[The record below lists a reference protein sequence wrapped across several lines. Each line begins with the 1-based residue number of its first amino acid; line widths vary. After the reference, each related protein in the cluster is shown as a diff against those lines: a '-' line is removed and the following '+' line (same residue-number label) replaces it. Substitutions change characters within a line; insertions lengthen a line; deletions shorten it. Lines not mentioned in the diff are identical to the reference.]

1 MPSSSES
8 ASTPRRGRFAP
19 SPTGQLHFGSLL
31 AAAGSYLQ
39 AKANDGDWLLRIEDI
54 DPPREVPG
62 AARGQIET
70 LRLFGMVP
78 DRPVIWQSRSSKRH
92 QAALAMLLQSGQ
104 AFHCGCSRRDLPAD
118 GVYPG
123 TCRHGI
129 PAGREARSVRLK
141 VDDRVIS
148 FHDAVQ
154 GDCHQNPGRECG
166 DFIIRRADGL
176 MAYQLAVVVDDA
188 EAGVSE
194 IVRGADLIDS
204 TGRQVHVYRCLGIE
218 PPAYAHLPLVVDND
232 GRKLSKSEADDPVQ
246 RRRPQTT
253 LRLVL
258 RALGHEPPAD
268 CQSLDSL
275 WRWALD
281 HWNIQQVPKGPVH
294 IGVHP
299 QWL

>member
-1 MPSSSES
+1 MPSDSEP
-8 ASTPRRGRFAP
+8 ASTQHRGRFAP

-31 AAAGSYLQ
+31 AATGSYLQ
-39 AKANDGDWLLRIEDI
+39 AKANGGEWLLRIEDI

-62 AARGQIET
+62 AARAQIET

-78 DRPVIWQSRSSKRH
+78 DRPVVWQSRTGARH

-104 AFHCGCSRRDLPAD
+104 AFHCACSRRDLPAN

-123 TCRHGI
+123 TCRNGI

-141 VDDRVIS
+141 VDDQIIYFNDVI
-148 FHDAVQ
+148 Q
-154 GDCHQNPGRECG
+154 GECRQNPGRECG

-194 IVRGADLIDS
+194 VVRGADLIES
-204 TGRQVHVYRCLGIE
+204 TGRQVHVYRCLGLE
-218 PPAYAHLPLVVDND
+218 PPTYAHLPLVVDKD

-246 RRRPQTT
+246 HRRRQTT

-258 RALGHEPPAD
+258 RALGHEPPAG
-268 CQSLDSL
+268 CQSLDAL

-281 HWNIQQVPKGPVH
+281 HWDVQQVPKGPVQ
-294 IGVHP
+294 IGLHP
-299 QWL
+299 QWR